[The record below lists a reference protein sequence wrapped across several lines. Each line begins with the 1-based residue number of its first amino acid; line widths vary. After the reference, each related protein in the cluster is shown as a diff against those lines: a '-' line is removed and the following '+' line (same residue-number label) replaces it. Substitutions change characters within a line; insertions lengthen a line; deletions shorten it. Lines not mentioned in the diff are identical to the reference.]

1 MKFLANSGHH
11 SRPSLFNVLS
21 YPLPVFFLL
30 NRSHHFFLIGLH
42 RHLLLSAN
50 HHHPCPPLIN
60 QQPSRDFQLKLGV
73 TTVPCV
79 TVFALWISH
88 HCISSGLYLVGQTS
102 SQVLF
107 FLLQAVGFRMV
118 TFPLPFP
125 ALINC
130 CYGDH
135 SSRSRY

>member
-21 YPLPVFFLL
+21 CPLPVFFLI

-60 QQPSRDFQLKLGV
+60 HQPSRDSQLKLGV

-88 HCISSGLYLVGQTS
+88 HYVSSGLYLVGQTAL
-102 SQVLF
+102 QALF
-107 FLLQAVGFRMV
+107 FLLQAVDFSMV
-118 TFPLPFP
+118 TLSLHFR
-125 ALINC
+125 C
-130 CYGDH
+130 
-135 SSRSRY
+135 